1 MDPHEPTGNSP
12 APGGPLDRA
21 PGPGPTRPGDE
32 AFARPAGV
40 RGSFAATGREPAP
53 FTPRVAPADPVQQ
66 QAFGPETRGEGG
78 LPAGRGAAART
89 PEPGPAPPPD
99 PWRDPH
105 SEAREGD
112 PALPAPAVR
121 ADEPGPALGVREVLF
136 GRRVAPRALA
146 MLAVLALAV
155 GVVGGLIGRFTAEST
170 SSLTSS
176 KVRLVTPSDRE
187 EGEVGRV
194 VEVASAVQPA
204 VVSIEAATSWGT
216 ATGSGVIIDGEGYI
230 VTNNH
235 VITDAAQNPDE
246 SSVKVTF
253 DDGQSAPARIVGRD
267 WKTDLAVLKVDDI
280 EGLSVARLG
289 DADSLRVGE
298 EAVAFGSPMGLSRT
312 VTTGIVSALNRPV
325 RLTGEGNDPDTVID
339 AVQTDA
345 AINTGNSGGPLTNAA
360 GEVIGINT
368 AIHSPTGGSIG
379 LGFAVP
385 VNTVAEVAQ
394 RLIADGQMQHSE
406 IGVNTRSV
414 SNDQVTGAEV
424 ANVIEGGPAQA
435 AGLLEGDV
443 IIRIG
448 ERSVADADES
458 VVAVRALPAGQAATV
473 EVVRAGQRV
482 ELQVTPELE

>member
-1 MDPHEPTGNSP
+1 MDPHEPTGDGP
-12 APGGPLDRA
+12 APSGPHDRA
-21 PGPGPTRPGDE
+21 TGPARPGDE

-40 RGSFAATGREPAP
+40 RGSFASGAERDAP
-53 FTPRVAPADPVQQ
+53 FTSQIPQPDPVQE
-66 QAFGPETRGEGG
+66 QAFGPATAPEGG
-78 LPAGRGAAART
+78 LPVGPADSARPAA
-89 PEPGPAPPPD
+89 PGPAPEPD
-99 PWRDPH
+99 PWRDP
-105 SEAREGD
+105 EAEASVGA
-112 PALPAPAVR
+112 PALSDAQARPSGA
-121 ADEPGPALGVREVLF
+121 GPALGVREVLF

-176 KVRLVTPSDRE
+176 KVRLVTPSDGD
-187 EGEVGRV
+187 EGEVGQV

-204 VVSIEAATSWGT
+204 VVSIEASTSWGSS
-216 ATGSGVIIDGEGYI
+216 TGSGVIIDGEGYI

-253 DDGQSAPARIVGRD
+253 DDGQSTPARIVGRD

-280 EGLSVARLG
+280 EGLTVARLG
-289 DADSLRVGE
+289 DADSLRVGQ
-298 EAVAFGSPMGLSRT
+298 EAVAFGSPLGLSRT
-312 VTTGIVSALNRPV
+312 VTMGIISALHRPV
-325 RLTGEGNDPDTVID
+325 ALLGEGNDPDTVVD

-368 AIHSPTGGSIG
+368 AIYSTTGGSVG

-385 VNTVAEVAQ
+385 VDTVAEVAQ
-394 RLIADGQMQHSE
+394 RLISDGEMKHSE
-406 IGVNTRSV
+406 IGINTRSA

-424 ANVIEGGPAQA
+424 ANVIEGGPAQE

-448 ERSVADADES
+448 DRSIADADES
-458 VVAVRALPAGQAATV
+458 VVAVRALPAGEAATV

-482 ELQVTPELE
+482 ELQVTPELD